1 MDLNQRLNGN
11 GLRNPSGRVK
21 AIGLVISAVLITGL
35 LIYGAATVPADT
47 TSGEQD
53 YPFAL
58 AEQGVNY
65 SFKHTLNCQFVISGN
80 IEYSDESAAT
90 HDNTVIMIQP
100 LGTYDDR
107 PPATVLVGG
116 DKHYGE
122 YGWSQLLVGNYW
134 YLVWVQDVSSNAPL
148 SAKILVDNLD
158 CAGKRTLAV
167 VNFRQMLPL

>member
-1 MDLNQRLNGN
+1 
-11 GLRNPSGRVK
+11 
-21 AIGLVISAVLITGL
+21 
-35 LIYGAATVPADT
+35 
-47 TSGEQD
+47 
-53 YPFAL
+53 
-58 AEQGVNY
+58 
-65 SFKHTLNCQFVISGN
+65 
-80 IEYSDESAAT
+80 
-90 HDNTVIMIQP
+90 MIQP